1 MTQLRESD
9 PGPRRERASASKVA
23 RTYVDHPLSAC
34 RSSMPALDG
43 VAAQTEGP
51 AHLLGPGGDGET
63 PVYHGEAEVLRPLD
77 RPNRLTIL
85 S

>member
-1 MTQLRESD
+1 
-9 PGPRRERASASKVA
+9 
-23 RTYVDHPLSAC
+23 
-34 RSSMPALDG
+34 MPALDG

-77 RPNRLTIL
+77 RPNRPTIL